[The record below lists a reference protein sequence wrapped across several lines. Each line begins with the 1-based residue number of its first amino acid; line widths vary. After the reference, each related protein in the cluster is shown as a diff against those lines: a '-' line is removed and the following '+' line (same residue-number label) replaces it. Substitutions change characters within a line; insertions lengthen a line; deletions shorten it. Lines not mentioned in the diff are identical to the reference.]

1 MKRNL
6 LSFLL
11 LGVALTMSAQSLVKV
26 KYQGAKPTINDFVSA
41 YLAPAAAD
49 DEEAMECDGEAVAWL
64 QQAWE
69 NHLKGQK
76 QAEGVTVTADVKNG
90 FVTIESK
97 NSYDGDEQLIRVE
110 MCYWN
115 CADQKHKIFAFNE
128 ACFTNGK
135 YSPGQFDGLV
145 LFRYNNATKGMDTIA
160 DNGLAALYDSL
171 AEGVMPSFALPR
183 SGKDITATL
192 WFPSGMKQQKIL
204 KWNGNGFSK

>member
-1 MKRNL
+1 
-6 LSFLL
+6 
-11 LGVALTMSAQSLVKV
+11 
-26 KYQGAKPTINDFVSA
+26 
-41 YLAPAAAD
+41 
-49 DEEAMECDGEAVAWL
+49 
-64 QQAWE
+64 
-69 NHLKGQK
+69 
-76 QAEGVTVTADVKNG
+76 
-90 FVTIESK
+90 
-97 NSYDGDEQLIRVE
+97 

>member
-11 LGVALTMSAQSLVKV
+11 LGVALTMLAQSLVKV
-26 KYQGAKPTINDFVSA
+26 KYQGAKPTITDFVSA

-64 QQAWE
+64 KQAWE
-69 NHLKGQK
+69 SHLKGQK
-76 QAEGVTVTADVKNG
+76 Q
-90 FVTIESK
+90 
-97 NSYDGDEQLIRVE
+97 
-110 MCYWN
+110 
-115 CADQKHKIFAFNE
+115 
-128 ACFTNGK
+128 
-135 YSPGQFDGLV
+135 
-145 LFRYNNATKGMDTIA
+145 
-160 DNGLAALYDSL
+160 